1 MKKLFK
7 NYTYEFDKNE
17 KKLLITFCKQS
28 LKQMEGDQRFYAGVR
43 SFSSI
48 VSKLESDSE
57 SVKLTKEE
65 LSLLTYQLKENVKFL
80 KQKMQKG
87 WFLKKFMYKT
97 MYKQYQNLLDNHF
110 NE

>member
-48 VSKLESDSE
+48 VSKLESESE